1 MQKGQEIVILFHCPF
16 ETAAVAVSGA
26 SAAMDMGPSVTPR
39 RPPANAALP
48 ESAFRDVI
56 QLAWLVP

>member
-1 MQKGQEIVILFHCPF
+1 MKKGQETVISFPRPF
-16 ETAAVAVSGA
+16 ETAAVAASGA
-26 SAAMDMGPSVTPR
+26 SAAMNMGPSVTPQR
-39 RPPANAALP
+39 SPANAAPP